1 MKSLSLIVPVFNESA
16 TIPKLV
22 NQLLELSINELHE
35 IIFVDDGSTDNSKFL
50 LERLL
55 VSTNLPYKILSK
67 KNGGKSSAIKLGS
80 EILTSSHVLIVDADL
95 ELRIE
100 DIPKLWSVVLN
111 NESDF
116 VFGARVFT
124 AQGSFSWRYTK
135 ANKFMSNLFGL
146 LFDVLVTDIMC
157 GYKLVPVN
165 FLTKLDFRLQGFAIE
180 LEIPLEM
187 MRQEESI
194 YEVPVQYWARRRLDG
209 KKIRKRDGLKIIL
222 LMFQGRISMVLGK
235 KH

>member
-1 MKSLSLIVPVFNESA
+1 MKSLSLIVPIFNESA

-22 NQLLELSINELHE
+22 NQLLELGINELHE
-35 IIFVDDGSTDNSKFL
+35 VIFVDDGSSDNSKFL
-50 LERLL
+50 LESLL
-55 VSTNLPYKILSK
+55 VSTKLPYRILSK

-95 ELRIE
+95 ELKIE
-100 DIPKLWSVVLN
+100 DIPKLWTVVLN

-135 ANKFMSNLFGL
+135 ANKFLSNLFGL

-157 GYKLVPVN
+157 GYKLVPVS
-165 FLTKLDFRLQGFAIE
+165 FLAKLDFKLQGFAIE

-187 MRQEESI
+187 MRQEVSI
-194 YEVPVQYWARRRLDG
+194 YEVPVQYWARRRADG

-222 LMFQGRISMVLGK
+222 LMLQGRVGIFLRK

>member
-1 MKSLSLIVPVFNESA
+1 MQSLSLIVPVFNESA

-35 IIFVDDGSTDNSKFL
+35 IIFIDDGSTDNSKFL
-50 LERLL
+50 LESLL

-116 VFGARVFT
+116 VFGARIFT

-135 ANKFMSNLFGL
+135 ANKFLSNLFGL

-194 YEVPVQYWARRRLDG
+194 YEVPVQYWARRRSDG
-209 KKIRKRDGLKIIL
+209 KKIRQRDGLKIIL
-222 LMFQGRISMVLGK
+222 LMFEGRISMLLRK